1 MSNLINSLDATA
13 LALLVWNN
21 KKKIPH
27 NLRWVFFLSLFVMY
41 NKYNNL
47 GLKITSYIFF

>member
-27 NLRWVFFLSLFVMY
+27 NLRWVFFYPYLLY
-41 NKYNNL
+41 
-47 GLKITSYIFF
+47 ITNIII